1 MTTLMTRRRFNAAL
15 AGTAMAGAVDSA
27 IVPARAET
35 TLNFQSIW
43 LNDPEFLGYMLA
55 IDKGYYAAE
64 GLKVNYLPGGPNL
77 IPEGSLLA
85 GKADI
90 ALTTVITTASAV
102 VDKGA
107 GLKIIGTQYQK
118 SPAGFISL
126 ASAGI
131 KGPKDLIG
139 KTVAVSTL
147 ASSTV
152 QAFLKI
158 NGIAPEQIHIVPYQ
172 FNPTPLINGEV
183 DAVVDFVTQL
193 PFLVEKA
200 SGKKVNSFLIY
211 DYGLE
216 LYIDLVTVT
225 DTALKTKRADL
236 VKFLRASRKGWKE
249 NFADPTKYPPLYQ
262 DTWFKGT
269 GSTVEAET
277 YFNKTQLALMDT
289 PNGIYAMTEE
299 GIARN
304 IEALD
309 KLGIKAKRDLFDTT
323 LLAEI

>member
-1 MTTLMTRRRFNAAL
+1 MATLMTRRRFNTAI
-15 AGTAMAGAVDSA
+15 AGTAMAGAIGKT

-77 IPEGSLLA
+77 IPEGSLLS

-102 VDKGA
+102 IDKGA
-107 GLKIIGTQYQK
+107 DLKIIGTQYQK
-118 SPAGFISL
+118 SPAGFVSL
-126 ASAGI
+126 ASTGI
-131 KGPKDLIG
+131 NGPKDLIG

-158 NGIAPEQIHIVPYQ
+158 NGITPDQIHIVPYQ

-183 DAVVDFVTQL
+183 DAVVDFVTQM

-211 DYGLE
+211 DYGLK

-225 DTALKTKRADL
+225 GSALKSKRAEL

-249 NFADPTKYPPLYQ
+249 NFADPAKYPPLYN
-262 DTWFKGT
+262 DTWFKGN
-269 GSTVEAET
+269 GGTVEAEI
-277 YFNKTQLALMDT
+277 YFNQTQLALMDT
-289 PNGIYAMTEE
+289 PNGIYAMSKE
-299 GIARN
+299 GIERN

-323 LLAEI
+323 LLAEV

>member
-1 MTTLMTRRRFNAAL
+1 MPGSMTRRRFNAVF
-15 AGTAMAGAVDSA
+15 AGAASSAVADA

-35 TLNFQSIW
+35 TLKFQANW

-64 GLKVNYLPGGPNL
+64 GLKVDYLPGGPNL

-90 ALTTVITTASAV
+90 ALTSAITTASAV

-118 SPAGFISL
+118 SPLGFISL
-126 ASAGI
+126 TATGI
-131 KGPKDLIG
+131 RSPKDLVG

-152 QAFLKI
+152 QAFLKV
-158 NGIAPEQIHIVPYQ
+158 NGIMPDRIHIVPYQ

-193 PFLVEKA
+193 PFLVEQA
-200 SGKKVNSFLIY
+200 SGKKTSSFLIY
-211 DYGLE
+211 DYGLP

-225 DTALKTKRADL
+225 DAALNTKRAEF
-236 VKFLRASRKGWKE
+236 VRFLRASRKGWKE
-249 NFADPTKYPPLYQ
+249 NFTDPKKYPPLYHH
-262 DTWFKGT
+262 TWFKGT

-277 YFNKTQLALMDT
+277 YFNQKQLALMET
-289 PNGIYAMTEE
+289 PKGIYAMTEE